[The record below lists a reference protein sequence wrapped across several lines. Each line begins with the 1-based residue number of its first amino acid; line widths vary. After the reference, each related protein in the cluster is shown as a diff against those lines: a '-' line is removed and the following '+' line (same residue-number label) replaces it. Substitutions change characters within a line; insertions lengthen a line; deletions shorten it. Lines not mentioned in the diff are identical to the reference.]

1 LVIVAEDFN
10 EPWVSLE
17 QVADHLTVSKDTI
30 RNWIKEGLLPAY
42 RVGKMYK
49 FKLSEVDQWV
59 REGRLDLEVKR

>member
-1 LVIVAEDFN
+1 MAEDFN

-30 RNWIKEGLLPAY
+30 RNWIKKGLLPAY

>member
-1 LVIVAEDFN
+1 MAEDFN

-49 FKLSEVDQWV
+49 FKLSDVDQWV

>member
-1 LVIVAEDFN
+1 MAEDFN
-10 EPWVSLE
+10 EPWVNLE

-42 RVGKMYK
+42 KVGKMYK

>member
-1 LVIVAEDFN
+1 MAEDFN
-10 EPWVSLE
+10 EPWVNLE

-42 RVGKMYK
+42 KVGNMYK

>member
-1 LVIVAEDFN
+1 MAEDFN
-10 EPWVSLE
+10 EPWVNLE

-30 RNWIKEGLLPAY
+30 RNWIREGFLPAY

-49 FKLSEVDQWV
+49 FKLSEVDKWV

>member
-1 LVIVAEDFN
+1 MAEDFN

-42 RVGKMYK
+42 RVGQMYK

>member
-1 LVIVAEDFN
+1 MAEDFN

-17 QVADHLTVSKDTI
+17 QVADHLTDSKDTI

>member
-1 LVIVAEDFN
+1 MAEDFN

-42 RVGKMYK
+42 KVGKMYK

>member
-1 LVIVAEDFN
+1 MAEDFN
-10 EPWVSLE
+10 EPWVNLE

>member
-1 LVIVAEDFN
+1 MAEDFN

-30 RNWIKEGLLPAY
+30 RNRIKEGLLPAY

>member
-1 LVIVAEDFN
+1 MAEDFN

>member
-1 LVIVAEDFN
+1 VAEDFN

>member
-1 LVIVAEDFN
+1 MAEDFN

-59 REGRLDLEVKR
+59 REGGLDLEVKR

>member
-1 LVIVAEDFN
+1 MTNDVN
-10 EPWVSLE
+10 EPWVNLE

-42 RVGKMYK
+42 RVGKLYK

-59 REGRLDLEVKR
+59 REGRLDLEAKQ

>member
-1 LVIVAEDFN
+1 MAEDFN

-30 RNWIKEGLLPAY
+30 RHWIKKGLLPAY

>member
-1 LVIVAEDFN
+1 MAEDFN

-59 REGRLDLEVKR
+59 CEGRLDLEVKR

>member
-1 LVIVAEDFN
+1 MAEDFN
-10 EPWVSLE
+10 EPWVNLE

-42 RVGKMYK
+42 KVGKMYR

>member
-1 LVIVAEDFN
+1 MAEDFN

-30 RNWIKEGLLPAY
+30 RNWIKEWLLPAY

>member
-10 EPWVSLE
+10 EPWVNLE

-42 RVGKMYK
+42 KVGKMYK
-49 FKLSEVDQWV
+49 FKLSEV
-59 REGRLDLEVKR
+59 GA